1 MESPLGTDRTRIPAH
16 PSSRCVQFASSA
28 KTGTSEVDAATR
40 ERAGKRGGRPLQ
52 QMRETVQSEHES
64 VCVVGL
70 GTVGAPTA
78 EFFLGR
84 GIPTYGCDLDPI
96 ALGRL
101 SPRLMGGKTALP
113 VFPRAGV
120 RIMIGTRRSSAIR
133 SVAMAAQSSTLILAP
148 KGPRGRIGPGTL
160 LMASHLFGRP
170 SKSPSQTSDSTRTS
184 GVVSRPCHSLASL
197 KYSFKTPD
205 RYRPQAGKALV
216 GDPIA

>member
-1 MESPLGTDRTRIPAH
+1 M
-16 PSSRCVQFASSA
+16 
-28 KTGTSEVDAATR
+28 VDAATR
-40 ERAGKRGGRPLQ
+40 ERAGHAGESLEL
-52 QMRETVQSEHES
+52 MRETVQSEHES
-64 VCVVGL
+64 VCGVGL
-70 GTVGAPTA
+70 GTSGVPTA

-84 GIPTYGCDLDPI
+84 GIPADGCDLNPI
-96 ALGRL
+96 ALERL
-101 SPRLMGGKTALP
+101 SPRLTGGASALST
-113 VFPRAGV
+113 FGV
-120 RIMIGTRRSSAIR
+120 LPWAVPP
-133 SVAMAAQSSTLILAP
+133 SVLILAP

-184 GVVSRPCHSLASL
+184 GAVSRPCHSLASL

>member
-1 MESPLGTDRTRIPAH
+1 EWNQSRERTGSRRR

-52 QMRETVQSEHES
+52 RMRETVQSEHES

-78 EFFLGR
+78 EYFLGR

-96 ALGRL
+96 ALGRR
-101 SPRLMGGKTALP
+101 SPRLHGKATTPAALP
-113 VFPRAGV
+113 TADVDFV
-120 RIMIGTRRSSAIR
+120 TFSA
-133 SVAMAAQSSTLILAP
+133 L
-148 KGPRGRIGPGTL
+148 
-160 LMASHLFGRP
+160 GRP

-184 GVVSRPCHSLASL
+184 GVVS
-197 KYSFKTPD
+197 
-205 RYRPQAGKALV
+205 
-216 GDPIA
+216 

>member
-1 MESPLGTDRTRIPAH
+1 
-16 PSSRCVQFASSA
+16 
-28 KTGTSEVDAATR
+28 
-40 ERAGKRGGRPLQ
+40 
-52 QMRETVQSEHES
+52 MRETVQSEHES
-64 VCVVGL
+64 VCGVGL

-101 SPRLMGGKTALP
+101 SPRLTGGATALAALP
-113 VFPRAGV
+113 LASV
-120 RIMIGTRRSSAIR
+120 RSMIRPRRSSAIR
-133 SVAMAAQSSTLILAP
+133 SMAMAALASTVIPAP
-148 KGPRGRIGPGTL
+148 KGPSGRTDHGTL
-160 LMASHLFGRP
+160 PMSFSRFGRP

-184 GVVSRPCHSLASL
+184 GVVSRPCHSLVSL